1 MYEDELSMGD
11 ARQRYFVENRFDGS
25 YSERWV
31 KLKAGPITLAFP
43 NAPGRVRAVKLHD
56 LHHVVTDYP
65 TTWTGEAEIAA
76 WEIATGCGRFGWAWY
91 LNLQGLA
98 IGVGI
103 APRAVWRAFIRG
115 RHTRNLYH
123 GYGAPTETL
132 LARRVGDIRRELG
145 LDRRAGS
152 ARAWDGVAF
161 AAWVCASL
169 VLLLFPAA
177 LILYALIRLLTAL

>member
-11 ARQRYFVENRFDGS
+11 ARQRYFVENHFDGT

-31 KLKAGPITLAFP
+31 KLKAGPITVAFP

-65 TTWTGEAEIAA
+65 TSWTGEAEIAA

-91 LNLQGLA
+91 LNLQALAVGL
-98 IGVGI
+98 GI

-115 RHTRNLYH
+115 RHCRNLFH
-123 GYGAPTETL
+123 SYGAPTATL
-132 LARRVGDIRRELG
+132 LARRVGDVRRELR
-145 LDRRAGS
+145 LDRLPAPPRAS
-152 ARAWDGVAF
+152 DALAF
-161 AAWVCASL
+161 AAWVLASL
-169 VLLLFPAA
+169 ALLLFPIAA
-177 LILYALIRLLTAL
+177 VLYAVIRLLTTR

>member
-1 MYEDELSMGD
+1 MYQDELSMGD
-11 ARQRYFVENRFDGS
+11 ARERYFAENRFDGT

-31 KLKAGPITLAFP
+31 KLKAGPFTIAFP

-65 TTWTGEAEIAA
+65 TSWTGEAEIAA

-115 RHTRNLYH
+115 RHSRNLYH
-123 GYGAPTETL
+123 SYGAPTAAL

-145 LDRRAGS
+145 LDRRAAAPRPS
-152 ARAWDGVAF
+152 DGVAF
-161 AAWVCASL
+161 AAWVSASL
-169 VLLLFPAA
+169 ALVLFPLVA
-177 LILYALIRLLTAL
+177 ILYALSRFLTAH